1 MVFNI
6 MNEIKKIL
14 FVCTANICR
23 SPMAETILKEKLKN
37 SSMADISVS
46 SAGLMDMKGGRAR
59 EEALKI
65 IGGLGVDISKHRK
78 ASCRGYG

>member
-1 MVFNI
+1 
-6 MNEIKKIL
+6 
-14 FVCTANICR
+14 
-23 SPMAETILKEKLKN
+23 MAETILKEKLKN

-65 IGGLGVDISKHRK
+65 IGGIGVDISKHRSRHLEGIWLK
-78 ASCRGYG
+78 RLI